1 MAELSMAKKRV
12 YVAFDF
18 DDVEVKNELIRQSKL
33 PECPFDLED
42 CSIQKPID
50 KEWPTEAE
58 RRIRGCD
65 CVIVLC
71 GRQTHQAGGAST
83 ELQFATKI
91 EKPRFFLAATRQTT
105 PTPPDHTPKGTPIY
119 TWRWATVSTLISG
132 GIPPADAVVR
142 YAS

>member
-1 MAELSMAKKRV
+1 MARKRV

-50 KEWPTEAE
+50 KGWAAEAE
-58 RRIRGCD
+58 RRIKGCD

-71 GRQTHQAGGAST
+71 GKQTHQAGGAST
-83 ELQFATKI
+83 ELQLATRAQKR
-91 EKPRFFLAATRQTT
+91 RFFLAATRHDI

-119 TWRWATVSTLISG
+119 TWRWATVSTLIEG
-132 GIPPADAVVR
+132 GTPPPNAVVR
-142 YAS
+142 YAP